1 MSDKIN
7 TDNSFAEFVKAIGNE
22 TPDVLAAEFNKF
34 EINVF
39 KVYDFTPD
47 LLLTI
52 RSYVVKKNFKH
63 RLKNVKTIENGIF
76 FSFHNFFKDPLDQ
89 NSSLSVKEELPHV
102 AIIPMKSKQ
111 ELIFHKNTHMKHVG
125 ILIGAEYLKG
135 FLKNDSEKFEYLLE
149 CQDNY
154 VVEEFMSE
162 DVLRI
167 INEMIKT
174 ENNVSHPQFYF
185 KLKALEL
192 LYSLFKSLEKREQS
206 VFQSLSTTEIA
217 NLYKVRERLIADL
230 GNAPSLSEL
239 KSIACMNEIKLRKLF
254 IQIFGMGIFNYY
266 QLIRMKEAARLLKE
280 NGRNVSEVGYDLGFT
295 NLSHFSREF
304 EKYIGVKPKKFQQDR
319 IQ

>member
-1 MSDKIN
+1 MIN
-7 TDNSFAEFVKAIGNE
+7 KSNIDNSIAEFVNAIGKE
-22 TPDVLAAEFNKF
+22 TPDALVAEFNNF

-39 KVYDFTPD
+39 KVYDFIPN

-63 RLKNVKTIENGIF
+63 RFENVRTIENGIF

-89 NSSLSVKEELPHV
+89 NSSLRVKEELPHV
-102 AIIPMKSKQ
+102 KIISMNSQQ
-111 ELIFHKNTHMKHVG
+111 EFTFHKNTHMKHIG

-135 FLKNDSEKFEYLLE
+135 FLKDDAEKFEYLLE
-149 CQDNY
+149 CQDSF
-154 VVEEFMSE
+154 VVEEFMSD

-167 INEMIKT
+167 INEIIKT
-174 ENNVSHPQFYF
+174 ENDTSLPQFYF

-206 VFQSLSTTEIA
+206 VFQSLSPTEIE

-230 GNAPSLSEL
+230 GNVPSLSEL
-239 KSIACMNEIKLRKLF
+239 KSIACMNETKLRKLF
-254 IQIFGMGIFNYY
+254 IQIFGMGIFDYY

-319 IQ
+319 IN